1 MFTNSKQE
9 VVKVKI
15 LFLFLIFMT
24 VSVSASVTE
33 VMGTYTLDGLNL
45 AANETCAVELTPDP
59 LILMAN
65 GGTGQFMVA
74 LRCNGS
80 PLPGVLITFS
90 SADNFIA
97 SVTSA
102 SVTTVDG
109 MARAMVTGHNCGIT
123 QVTATVSVGP
133 DSVSGT
139 ATVIVLKKLLP
150 SPGFFWRI
158 WHIDPP
164 PFERIYDEA
173 YENKISLGADI
184 EFPLSSNLSLLLHGG
199 YNSYKSST
207 GSALKIINI
216 SLNGKLYLDKGD
228 LRFFINGG
236 PGYYWFS
243 PGENDFG
250 FNFGG
255 GLQFWLGKHWALE
268 AGYNYHHI
276 FNPGKDTQFSF
287 LRTGIKFR

>member
-1 MFTNSKQE
+1 MFTHLKQE
-9 VVKVKI
+9 IVKVKI
-15 LFLFLIFMT
+15 LSLFFVFMT

-33 VMGTYTLDGLNL
+33 VMGMSTPDGLNL
-45 AANETCAVELTPDP
+45 AANETCILALKPDP
-59 LILMAN
+59 LIIIED

-74 LRCNGS
+74 LRCSGS
-80 PLPGVLITFS
+80 PLPGVLISFS
-90 SADNFIA
+90 SADNCIA

-109 MARAMVTGHNCGIT
+109 KARAMVTGHNPGIT
-123 QVTATVSVGP
+123 QVTAAVSVGA

-139 ATVIVLKKLLP
+139 ATVIVLMKPLL
-150 SPGFFWRI
+150 SPGFFWPV

-164 PFERIYDEA
+164 RFEGIYDEV
-173 YENKISLGADI
+173 YENKISLEADM
-184 EFPLSSNLSLLLHGG
+184 EFPLSSNLSLLFLGG
-199 YNSYKSST
+199 SNSYKSST
-207 GSALKIINI
+207 GDALNIINT
-216 SLNGKLYLDKGD
+216 SLNGKLYLDKGVM
-228 LRFFINGG
+228 RFFINGG
-236 PGYYWFS
+236 AGYYWFN